1 LQLPGERRWGK
12 SVFPFACGESL
23 MRFSF
28 IFQARRGFL
37 LGLLQKAFSIAV
49 AALYSPGPQYL
60 LTKAMG

>member
-1 LQLPGERRWGK
+1 
-12 SVFPFACGESL
+12 

-28 IFQARRGFL
+28 IFQARRGSL

>member
-1 LQLPGERRWGK
+1 LQLPGERRWGE

>member
-1 LQLPGERRWGK
+1 
-12 SVFPFACGESL
+12 

-28 IFQARRGFL
+28 ISQARRGSL
-37 LGLLQKAFSIAV
+37 LELLQKAFSIAV